1 MRKDV
6 LGFMAGTQLFRKQ
19 VIPMNNKQSMGVRQV
34 NCPTCQKIVA
44 WREEN
49 IYRPFCSKKC
59 QLIDFGDWA
68 AERNSIPV
76 EDVPEDFRLDDY
88 AGPEES

>member
-1 MRKDV
+1 MDDPKH
-6 LGFMAGTQLFRKQ
+6 T
-19 VIPMNNKQSMGVRQV
+19 GVRQV

-44 WREEN
+44 WNAEN

-68 AERNSIPV
+68 SERNAIPV
-76 EDVPEDFRLDDY
+76 EEPEDFRLDEIDVND
-88 AGPEES
+88 PENPEAP